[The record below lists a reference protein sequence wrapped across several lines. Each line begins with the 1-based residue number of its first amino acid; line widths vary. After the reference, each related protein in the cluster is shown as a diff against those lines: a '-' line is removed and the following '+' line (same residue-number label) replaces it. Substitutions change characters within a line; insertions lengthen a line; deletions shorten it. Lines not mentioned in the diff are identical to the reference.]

1 MELKIFENEQFGQV
15 RIAMN
20 ENGEPMFCLADLC
33 LVLDLTPSK
42 VAQRLGEDVLSKY
55 PLLTAGGIQQANFV
69 NEDGLY
75 DVILD
80 SRKPEA
86 KKFRKWITSEVLPS
100 IRKTGSYSVQ
110 PKLPSYA
117 EALRQL
123 ADKVEENERLQLEN
137 KEMKPKAEF
146 FDTVADSKTAIS
158 MNDVAK
164 VLGIKGMGRNNLFEF
179 LRNEKILMSNNV
191 PFQIYVDRG
200 YFRVIEQKYMKNG
213 EPCMNIK
220 TLVYQK
226 GVDFISKTIKNKRNN
241 K

>member
-15 RIAMN
+15 RIAMD

-100 IRKTGSYSVQ
+100 IRKNGSYSVQ

-226 GVDFISKTIKNKRNN
+226 GVDFISKTIKNKR

>member
-100 IRKTGSYSVQ
+100 IRKNGSYSVQ

-123 ADKVEENERLQLEN
+123 ADKVEENERLQIEN

-226 GVDFISKTIKNKRNN
+226 GVDFISKTIKNKR